1 MYYSKK
7 SPANLI
13 TGLNAAEIW
22 LQLVY
27 AWLGLA
33 LVLGLAFG
41 ADPHCHH
48 TTTIKLETKASSHEG
63 QCIRDGK
70 EPSFNGFGSV
80 RVL

>member
-13 TGLNAAEIW
+13 TRLVGLNAAEIW

-33 LVLGLAFG
+33 LVLVLAFG

-48 TTTIKLETKASSHEG
+48 TTTIK
-63 QCIRDGK
+63 
-70 EPSFNGFGSV
+70 
-80 RVL
+80 